1 MLWGTREQ
9 ACLCLRIGER
19 FLEKHLKRLIG
30 SPCGDEWG
38 RKELRRMKGLELG
51 KPPREQDFATAL
63 WPRHLD
69 EAPNH
74 LKYQLLKNYQ
84 VMLVA

>member
-19 FLEKHLKRLIG
+19 FLEKPLKRLIG
-30 SPCGDEWG
+30 SPCGGEWG

-51 KPPREQDFATAL
+51 KTPREQDFATAVGPGTL
-63 WPRHLD
+63 MKP
-69 EAPNH
+69 
-74 LKYQLLKNYQ
+74 QII
-84 VMLVA
+84 